1 MGRHSIDTIAEVLI
15 DKLET
20 MEEVAARI
28 EKVAKKPLKVDLEA
42 QEKLLEQFET
52 FINEQNRVEKRIL
65 NQLEDLEA
73 KKKGRIP
80 NWVLG
85 LLFVFF
91 ISSIGTIYFV
101 ISSTQKVELLEQEN
115 QYYKTE
121 YLKAKKGGK

>member
-15 DKLET
+15 DKLDT

-28 EKVAKKPLKVDLEA
+28 QKVAKKPLKVDLEA

-85 LLFVFF
+85 LLFVFLLAQLELF
-91 ISSIGTIYFV
+91 I
-101 ISSTQKVELLEQEN
+101 LLF
-115 QYYKTE
+115 
-121 YLKAKKGGK
+121 LASKK

>member
-15 DKLET
+15 DKLDT

-42 QEKLLEQFET
+42 QEKLLEQFAT
-52 FINEQNRVEKRIL
+52 FINEQNRVEKRVL
-65 NQLEDLEA
+65 SQLEDLEA

-91 ISSIGTIYFV
+91 ISSIGTIYFA
-101 ISSTQKVELLEQEN
+101 ISSIQKVELLEQEN